1 MEDRP
6 ILVIDGLNFFMRHFV
21 VNPTMSES
29 GDHVGGLVGF
39 LKGLRLLCE
48 RVRPRR
54 VIVAWEGGGSSRR
67 RAIFPEYKQGRR
79 PQKLNRFYADEIP
92 DTVENRDT
100 QLALLI
106 EALRHVPVI
115 QMYVSDCE
123 ADDVVAYLAMW
134 TFRDEK
140 CVIVSSDKDLYQLL
154 SPRVIQ
160 WSPGQKAYINFEDV
174 KTKFGVTCK
183 NFCVSRCFVGDPSD
197 GLPGIKGAGFKSM
210 AKRFPDLSS
219 DTEVSVED
227 IIARAEVMSKKSKIK
242 LYKNITDDPGRP
254 RMNWKLM
261 NLGTSILAA
270 YQIEKI
276 SGIINTFSPPRN
288 KISLMRT
295 LLREGIVNFDVDS
308 FFMSMCA
315 VER

>member
-1 MEDRP
+1 
-6 ILVIDGLNFFMRHFV
+6 
-21 VNPTMSES
+21 
-29 GDHVGGLVGF
+29 
-39 LKGLRLLCE
+39 
-48 RVRPRR
+48 
-54 VIVAWEGGGSSRR
+54 
-67 RAIFPEYKQGRR
+67 
-79 PQKLNRFYADEIP
+79 
-92 DTVENRDT
+92 
-100 QLALLI
+100 
-106 EALRHVPVI
+106 
-115 QMYVSDCE
+115 MYVSDCE
-123 ADDVVAYLAMW
+123 ADDVVAYLAMY

-160 WSPGQKAYINFEDV
+160 WSPGQKAYVNFEDV

-227 IIARAEVMSKKSKIK
+227 IIASAEIMSKKSKIK

-254 RMNWKLM
+254 RMNWRLM

-270 YQIEKI
+270 SQIEKI
-276 SGIINTFSPPRN
+276 SGIVNTFSPARN

-295 LLREGIVNFDVDS
+295 LLREGIINFDVDA